1 MQYKTNY
8 TKNLKYKIKCLK
20 EVMLYLNI
28 HKRKKAKVKLQDLEK
43 ELKKVTR

>member
-8 TKNLKYKIKCLK
+8 AKVLKYKIKCLR
-20 EVMLYLNI
+20 EVILYLNI

-43 ELKKVTR
+43 EFKKVTR